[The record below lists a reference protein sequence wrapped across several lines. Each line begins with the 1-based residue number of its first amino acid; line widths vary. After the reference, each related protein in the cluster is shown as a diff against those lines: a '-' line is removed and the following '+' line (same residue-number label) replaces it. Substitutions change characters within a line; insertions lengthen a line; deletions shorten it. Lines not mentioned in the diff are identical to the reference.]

1 MDTLTAL
8 PAWLQVALAVLA
20 GVVLVALNAG
30 WLLAAKGQLDARK
43 RQYAQQQKAAERTT
57 TPRTPGQSA

>member
-8 PAWLQVALAVLA
+8 PVWVQLVLGVLA
-20 GVVLVALNAG
+20 AVVLVVMNAG

-43 RQYAQQQKAAERTT
+43 RQYADQQKAARERTQAP
-57 TPRTPGQSA
+57 PRQ

>member
-8 PAWLQVALAVLA
+8 PVWVQLVLGVLA
-20 GVVLVALNAG
+20 AVVLVLMNAG

-43 RQYAQQQKAAERTT
+43 RQYANGQKAAKEQTQAP
-57 TPRTPGQSA
+57 PRP

>member
-8 PAWLQVALAVLA
+8 PIWVQLILGLLAA
-20 GVVLVALNAG
+20 VVLVVLNAG

-43 RQYAQQQKAAERTT
+43 RQYAEQQKAARERAS
-57 TPRTPGQSA
+57 TPRPQ